1 MRDPNTH
8 LDWDN
13 LTDRYMAALDADD
26 VETMR
31 EVAGQIKLSPGM
43 ALAALKNMGKEA
55 FMALGY
61 DLSLVETE
69 LGHNWLE
76 YYGSKN

>member
-43 ALAALKNMGKEA
+43 ALAALKNMGKET

-61 DLSLVETE
+61 DLSLVEAE